1 MRLVNSNTQW
11 LAALALSAALSGCAG
26 LDVDHDYP
34 ENSDAATQ
42 ESGSLF
48 DWFKLD
54 IFADEG
60 AQDVS
65 KEAMSENADDK
76 SDDESSDDETT
87 ENKVGQN
94 APGVS
99 GLAIN
104 ADLWRAA
111 LDTVRFMPLAAADP
125 TGGTIITDWYKDSG
139 STDERVKINVVISG
153 MELRADALRV
163 SLFREKWRNNRWVGL
178 AASARAERQMENII
192 LTRAR
197 DFVIA
202 RRNAR

>member
-34 ENSDAATQ
+34 ENSEAATQ
-42 ESGSLF
+42 ESGSVF

-54 IFADEG
+54 VFTDEG
-60 AQDVS
+60 AQNAS
-65 KEAMSENADDK
+65 EEA
-76 SDDESSDDETT
+76 
-87 ENKVGQN
+87 VGEKTN
-94 APGVS
+94 DAKTVTIS
-99 GLAIN
+99 GLAVN
-104 ADLWRAA
+104 ADLWRAT

-125 TGGTIITDWYKDSG
+125 TGGTIITDWYKDPG
-139 STDERVKINVVISG
+139 SADERVKINVVISG

-178 AASARAERQMENII
+178 AASSRAERQMENII